1 MLNNNKLTPW
11 EHILHECNGRWR
23 QLGQLKWL
31 VVAWCMSFSY
41 SALAQETLSAVL
53 TRLKVMQTNEF
64 SYIETREIQLLAE
77 PWQGEGRMFLSPE
90 RMLIEQLRPKQ
101 SIVLLEGESMLYVE
115 PENKVRFAKK
125 LEGAYALPGL
135 GGFLQLL
142 YGNYT
147 PQTLAAEFDT
157 VFSQQ
162 ENRWQIVLSPKIEDV
177 VEQMTMSGKV
187 DDGADELVIKFI
199 DGDATNW
206 KMELQSSGAQAKT
219 LLDEIVQLT
228 KSVKAQSGS
237 EVR

>member
-1 MLNNNKLTPW
+1 MPAYY
-11 EHILHECNGRWR
+11 GRW
-23 QLGQLKWL
+23 LSIVWGKLWL
-31 VVAWCMSFSY
+31 PAAVLCLFVSFPV
-41 SALAQETLSAVL
+41 LAEDTLNAVL

-64 SYIETREIQLLAE
+64 SYIETREIQLLAA
-77 PWQGEGRMFLSPE
+77 PWQAEGRMFLSPE
-90 RMLIEQLRPKQ
+90 KMLIEQRIPKQ

-147 PQTLAAEFDT
+147 PQTLAAEFNT
-157 VFSQQ
+157 VFLQQ
-162 ENRWQIVLSPKIEDV
+162 ENRWQIVLSPKTEDV

-187 DDGADELVIKFI
+187 GNGADELVIEFI
-199 DGDATNW
+199 DGDASNW
-206 KMELQSSGAQAKT
+206 KMNLQSSGAQAK
-219 LLDEIVQLT
+219 LALDEIVLLA

-237 EVR
+237 GAR